1 MTPVRHRFSIVP
13 AAMAMALVACG
24 LQPVLLLDDRHPA
37 PTPPILLKRC
47 DQAHDLLCVLTFGL
61 EPPDQMFILLLA
73 SPGLPETLETVAV
86 QGGSKFSYACA
97 STDAGSTLSCRGP
110 LLPLGSHL
118 RLEVYSRQPP
128 ALLAGGEFDLTA
140 LALPTMPAGGS
151 ALATPPPSVT
161 ARPTRTPLDTMTVA
175 AAPSQ

>member
-1 MTPVRHRFSIVP
+1 
-13 AAMAMALVACG
+13 MAMALVACG
-24 LQPVLLLDDRHPA
+24 LQPLLLLDDRHPA
-37 PTPPILLKRC
+37 PTPPITLKRC
-47 DQAHDLLCVLTFGL
+47 DQARDVLCVLTFGL
-61 EPPDQMFILLLA
+61 EPPDQMIILLLA
-73 SPGLPETLETVAV
+73 APGLPEPREAVAV
-86 QGGSKFSYACA
+86 QAGREFSYACV
-97 STDAGSTLSCRGP
+97 STDSGSTLSCRGP

-140 LALPTMPAGGS
+140 LALPTTPAGGS

-161 ARPTRTPLDTMTVA
+161 ARPTRTPLGTMTAA